1 MIKNIKISVSKS
13 ECNERNE
20 RKCCKPKTRETSY
33 AESMRQIFGVDVSPD
48 NISNSE
54 LAFQATKLLNLV
66 LHGIIIPIKNE
77 RGNIIAMHSPD
88 AAGIT
93 GSEASRWSNG
103 TLHVGRT
110 EREVA
115 RSEERF
121 AAFKESCPEM
131 INNPMLA
138 LEVVKA
144 ADGIINSFGDYGA
157 SEWCVTIVDGNIF
170 IVRDEDEIY
179 TSHGDYICSESEMD
193 ISEAFE
199 SFCKAYLYD
208 KSKKVPDNNIDDD
221 DDDNDNDGGNECDDA
236 EAEAEAYCALL

>member
-1 MIKNIKISVSKS
+1 
-13 ECNERNE
+13 
-20 RKCCKPKTRETSY
+20 
-33 AESMRQIFGVDVSPD
+33 MRRIFGVDVSPD
-48 NISNSE
+48 TISNSE

-66 LHGIIIPIKNE
+66 IHKVIIPIKNE
-77 RGNIIAMHSPD
+77 QGNIIAMHSPD

-144 ADGIINSFGDYGA
+144 ADDIINSFEDYLD
-157 SEWCVTIVDGNIF
+157 SEWCVTIVDGNTF

-179 TSHGDYICSESEMD
+179 TSSGDYICSESEMD
-193 ISEAFE
+193 ISEVFE

-208 KSKKVPDNNIDDD
+208 KSKKIPDNNIDNDY
-221 DDDNDNDGGNECDDA
+221 NDNYNDEDGKYDA
-236 EAEAEAYCALL
+236 EAEAEAYCSLL

>member
-1 MIKNIKISVSKS
+1 MIKNIKISINKS
-13 ECNERNE
+13 E
-20 RKCCKPKTRETSY
+20 RKCCKHRTQETSY

-66 LHGIIIPIKNE
+66 LHRVIIPIKNE
-77 RGNIIAMHSPD
+77 QGNIIAMHSPD

-138 LEVVKA
+138 LEVVRA
-144 ADGIINSFGDYGA
+144 ADGIINSFEDYAA

-170 IVRDEDEIY
+170 IVRNEDEIY
-179 TSHGDYICSESEMD
+179 TSRGDYICSESEMD
-193 ISEAFE
+193 ISEVFE

-208 KSKKVPDNNIDDD
+208 KSKKAPDNNIDDD
-221 DDDNDNDGGNECDDA
+221 NDNDNDDDGDDEYDDA